1 MKKRLSI
8 GIIICAAFICLLQLT
23 AAAHGEM
30 KTVYDLTD
38 DIHRYKVLPSDT
50 ADYYVSRGWS
60 WEPAEYDARTVT
72 VMYSDDGRI
81 MYCPTEYS
89 EAQSTV
95 GWYYSPRHTMYSADG
110 RTNTVN
116 IEDIEANENVGWYIE
131 PTARMRGADGD
142 KYIIKSEMEDYRQN
156 GWLVREYSEGL
167 DALKTQIN
175 DYVKNQKGNWGVYV
189 KNLNTG
195 DYLLI
200 NDDRYSS
207 ASIIKLFVMAS
218 AYNEISYGSVIK
230 DWRVSRLLNDMIT
243 DSDNYSA
250 NQLVRIIG
258 GGSYERGFN
267 AENAHSQSVGCI
279 NTQHKSLFIGYGDYV
294 SYGRNLVS
302 PLDCGILLEKIYRRE
317 LVTPEYSDEMLTLL
331 KNQHRT
337 WKIPQPL
344 PEGVVTANKT
354 GENASVESDVAIV
367 YSPACDYIICV
378 LTNYASSG
386 VYGIRDISKMTYNYF
401 NS

>member
-1 MKKRLSI
+1 
-8 GIIICAAFICLLQLT
+8 
-23 AAAHGEM
+23 M

-38 DIHRYKVLPSDT
+38 DIHRYTVLPSEL

-60 WEPAEYDARTVT
+60 SEPAQYDAKTVT

-95 GWYYSPRHTMYSADG
+95 GWYYSPRHKMYSSDG
-110 RTNTVN
+110 RTNIVN

-131 PTARMRGADGD
+131 PTALMRGSGGD
-142 KYIIKSEMEDYRQN
+142 KYVIKSEIEDHRQN
-156 GWLVREYSEGL
+156 GWLVKEYSDGL
-167 DALKTQIN
+167 DALKTQIS

-218 AYNEISYGSVIK
+218 AYNEISYGSVVK
-230 DWRVSRLLNDMIT
+230 SPRVNRLLNDMIT
-243 DSDNYSA
+243 ESDNYSA

-258 GGSYERGFN
+258 GGSYENGFN
-267 AENAHSQSVGCI
+267 AENAHSKSVGCV

-302 PLDCGILLEKIYRRE
+302 PFDCGILLEKIYKRE
-317 LVTPEYSDEMLTLL
+317 LVTPEYSDEMLSLL
-331 KNQHRT
+331 KNQQRT

-344 PEGVVTANKT
+344 PAGVVTANKT
-354 GENASVESDVAIV
+354 GENASVESDTAIV

-378 LTNYASSG
+378 LTNYAPSG
-386 VYGIRDISKMTYNYF
+386 LYGIRDISKMTYGYF
-401 NS
+401 NP

>member
-1 MKKRLSI
+1 MKKRLSL
-8 GIIICAAFICLLQLT
+8 IILCAAFVCLFPFT
-23 AAAHGEM
+23 ASAHGEM

-38 DIHRYKVLPSDT
+38 DIHRYTVLPSDT

-60 WEPAEYDARTVT
+60 SEPAEYDANTVT

-95 GWYYSPRHTMYSADG
+95 GWYYSPRHKMYSADG
-110 RTNTVN
+110 RTNIVN
-116 IEDIEANENVGWYIE
+116 IEDIEANEN
-131 PTARMRGADGD
+131 D
-142 KYIIKSEMEDYRQN
+142 
-156 GWLVREYSEGL
+156 GWLVKEYSDGL
-167 DALKTQIN
+167 DALKTQIS
-175 DYVKNQKGNWGVYV
+175 DYVKNKKGNWGVYV

-218 AYNEISYGSVIK
+218 AYNEISYGSVLK
-230 DWRVSRLLNDMIT
+230 TPHVNRLLNDMIT
-243 DSDNYSA
+243 ESDNYSA

-258 GGSYERGFN
+258 GGSYENGFN
-267 AENAHSQSVGCI
+267 AENAHSKSVGCV

-302 PLDCGILLEKIYRRE
+302 PFDCGILLEKIYKRE
-317 LVTPEYSDEMLTLL
+317 LVTPEYSDEMLTML
-331 KNQHRT
+331 KNQQRT

-344 PEGVVTANKT
+344 PAGVVTANKT
-354 GENASVESDVAIV
+354 GENASAESDVAIV

-378 LTNYASSG
+378 LTNYAPSG
-386 VYGIRDISKMTYNYF
+386 LYGIRDISKMTYGYF
-401 NS
+401 NP